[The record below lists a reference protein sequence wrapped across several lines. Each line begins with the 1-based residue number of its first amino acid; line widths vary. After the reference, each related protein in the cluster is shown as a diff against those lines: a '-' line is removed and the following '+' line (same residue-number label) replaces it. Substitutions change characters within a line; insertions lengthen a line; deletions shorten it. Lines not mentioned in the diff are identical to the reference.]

1 MYLTFTSLLEVVILY
16 GHQRFFLIEW
26 SVYERDSTC
35 CEEEYHIIL
44 ENKSDLHNIFAMND
58 VHESSFIHH
67 SRFKSK
73 WNHGV
78 CIITVLKY

>member
-1 MYLTFTSLLEVVILY
+1 MKETVLAVKKNTIL
-16 GHQRFFLIEW
+16 
-26 SVYERDSTC
+26 
-35 CEEEYHIIL
+35 IL
-44 ENKSDLHNIFAMND
+44 ENKSDLHNTFAMND